1 MEESKNGRRDPP
13 GARGGQRGVRWADLD
28 GRSPLEHSARCA
40 LLPEENAILL
50 RVVRGIGDSLG
61 CVGCPLGAVRR
72 AQAVAAGLDLC
83 MVV

>member
-50 RVVRGIGDSLG
+50 RVVSEAALDFLYKGFSLWRDFR
-61 CVGCPLGAVRR
+61 C
-72 AQAVAAGLDLC
+72 
-83 MVV
+83 